1 MQITLEYVNDN
12 GSWTPLTNAIY
23 PIQFSERLDRELD
36 GGVFN
41 TLGDDRKR
49 AYTMVRIK
57 VGDNEE
63 NTRTFDFYANSSNE
77 WNAIGKKQNC
87 LRLVEPTKELQG
99 IFLDGLAVVQPIN
112 GTQKT
117 LLDVVNRLLAVTPLK
132 QVGEQPK
139 YRLTTDAKVLS
150 ILSSRIS
157 PEFQW
162 SSQTSLF
169 EALMDI
175 GNCID
180 AIPRLNF
187 GTEYGYNGRI
197 VTFDLVG
204 EERERIEALA
214 YYGKLINLDETQYCT
229 ELESNVNNL
238 TTKDEFVGTVVFPS
252 DNAFIKPRT
261 NEVRLTDQNCK
272 LITNKRISELTRL
285 WLDADNIVVLY
296 LYDAPSGSSEG
307 DTLRRINLKTGRDV
321 DRPNDTTVY
330 IPPREKVDLSYYVKE
345 YDDWLTLD
353 YLLQSEVGRDTTGTE
368 LSKNNTLYWT
378 RYTNEVSLI
387 NTSFSIGVTGLFSN
401 SVFNYMLEC
410 WAKNILPSYIPNS
423 ITATNTLGQLRTCT
437 FDGVDSSFLGDDPRD
452 FDFQV
457 EYIPIE
463 EENKVRARKQSSK
476 YFETTG
482 MSLVNV
488 VHPYNQRAETNSA
501 TAYGD
506 NMQGVVDKMG
516 VDYMTTTVRTR
527 LWSNVRH
534 VGDVYVENNT
544 EYIITSIDYNI
555 VSADTIECV
564 YTLSKD
570 WNYISQYFN
579 IDKKFRS
586 WNIPSTNIQRNLY
599 WQDICY
605 ISYYNWYL
613 YNESAFVDLIAFEN
627 TFKNETTATPPA
639 NVCAITQGDIDSQDY
654 EGVVLQSSSFVFG
667 NSVCLFAKT
676 KDNLSAGVFIEKS
689 NDGNQYCKDAL
700 YCNEDG
706 TMPSCDIAFGRVIQA
721 MDNEKYPKSM
731 RSATDN
737 DNVIGDVVVKLKN
750 LNVQKESTEC
760 LAINYQLFF
769 ETADDGTVVGQGLAE
784 HCGIA
789 SYVSGG
795 ATTVWGLTK
804 RLPKMAKHLTAEYG
818 EQTQGTVSTTNNGN
832 YLSVTVDLPNADN
845 YIGWAIA
852 VGDKLV
858 LAQYKEGNSFP
869 KTLFFSFYHK
879 N

>member
-1 MQITLEYVNDN
+1 MQIKLEWTNDN
-12 GSWTPLTNAIY
+12 GYFVPIPNAIY

-36 GGVFN
+36 GGIFN
-41 TLGDDRKR
+41 TLGDTRKR
-49 AYTMVRIK
+49 AYTPVKITI
-57 VGDNEE
+57 GDNEE

-77 WNAIGKKQNC
+77 WNAIGKKQSC
-87 LRLVEPTKELQG
+87 LRLVEPTKELQCV
-99 IFLDGLAVVQPIN
+99 FLDGLAVVQPIN

-139 YRLTTDAKVLS
+139 YNLTSDAKVLS
-150 ILSSRIS
+150 VLSSRIS

-180 AIPRLNF
+180 AIPRLKF
-187 GTEYGYNGRI
+187 GTAYDGRI
-197 VTFDLVG
+197 ITFDLVG
-204 EERERIEALA
+204 EERERIEKIA

-238 TTKDEFVGTVVFPS
+238 TTKDEFTGTVIFPS

-285 WLDADNIVVLY
+285 WLDADNIVVRY

-321 DRPNDTTVY
+321 DRPDDTTVY

-353 YLLQSEVGRDTTGTE
+353 YLLQSEVGRDTTGAQ

-387 NTSFSIGVTGLFSN
+387 NTSFSIGVTGLFSD

-410 WAKNILPSYIPNS
+410 WAKHILPDYIPNS
-423 ITATNTLGQLRTCT
+423 ITATNTLGQLRTCI
-437 FDGVDSSFLGDDPRD
+437 FDGVDSSFFSADPRD

-463 EENKVRARKQSSK
+463 EENKVRARKQSSE
-476 YFETTG
+476 YFITSG
-482 MSLVNV
+482 QYLVDIV
-488 VHPYNQRAETNSA
+488 QPYNQRAETNSA

-506 NMQGVVDKMG
+506 NMQGVVNKMG

-527 LWSNVRH
+527 LWNNVRH

-599 WQDICY
+599 WKDVCL
-605 ISYYNWYL
+605 ISPYTRYFEND
-613 YNESAFVDLIAFEN
+613 SAFVEIYDFDRI
-627 TFKNETTATPPA
+627 FKNEITILPPA

-706 TMPSCDIAFGRVIQA
+706 TMPSCDIAFGRTISN
-721 MDNEKYPKSM
+721 MDNEKYPKSKI
-731 RSATDN
+731 SATDN
-737 DNVIGDVVVKLKN
+737 DNIIGSMVVKLKN

-769 ETADDGTVVGQGLAE
+769 ETNDKGVVIGQGLAE
-784 HCGIA
+784 RCGIA
-789 SYVSGG
+789 SYETGG

-804 RLPKMAKHLTAEYG
+804 RLPKMAKYLTAEYG
-818 EQTQGTVSTTNNGN
+818 EQTQGTVSTIKNEN

-858 LAQYKEGNSFP
+858 LAQYKNGNYFP